1 MILYEEGGYDLIIK
15 KWSYYKEG
23 GYDPIL
29 KKGVMILL

>member
-1 MILYEEGGYDLIIK
+1 MILLKIRVLV
-15 KWSYYKEG
+15 SYYKEG

>member
-1 MILYEEGGYDLIIK
+1 MILLKRIGLA
-15 KWSYYKEG
+15 SYYKEG